1 MQLPYLEPHEPFPP
15 AHEALGVGSGAAGL
29 LCAGADLSVPRL
41 QSAYAQGIFPWFS
54 QGQPIL
60 WWSPDPRMVL
70 RVENFRLHRSLRKT
84 CERWLR
90 EDAWQVRMDHD
101 FEVVIRACAN
111 APREGQR
118 GTWIVPEMVQA
129 YTALHR
135 AGVAHSVET
144 WHEGQLVGG
153 LYLVNL
159 GGMVFGESMFSTR
172 TDASKFA
179 LCALVAFCRQHGIRL
194 IDCQQNTVHLASMG
208 AAEVP
213 RTDFLAQV
221 QTAMRQPSPHW
232 YFEPACWQR
241 LLGSEAN

>member
-1 MQLPYLEPHEPFPP
+1 MQLPFLEPDEPFPP
-15 AHEALGVGSGAAGL
+15 AHEALGVSSGAAGL
-29 LCAGADLSVPRL
+29 LCAGADLSVQRL
-41 QSAYAQGIFPWFS
+41 QSAYAQGVFPWFS

-90 EDAWQVRMDHD
+90 GGAWQVRMDHD
-101 FEVVIRACAN
+101 FEAVIRACADS
-111 APREGQR
+111 PREGQR

-179 LCALVAFCRQHGIRL
+179 LCALVAFCHQHGIGL
-194 IDCQQNTVHLASMG
+194 IDCQQNTAHLASMG
-208 AAEVP
+208 AAEMP
-213 RTDFLAQV
+213 RPAFLEHVKA
-221 QTAMRQPSPHW
+221 AAARPSPRWH
-232 YFEPACWQR
+232 FDAACWQP
-241 LLGSEAN
+241 LLRAKAI